1 VRRIRGSR
9 FNVRQAIQ
17 PVLRNQ
23 KRENPSRLLLI
34 LCALVFFF
42 ACGGALPPINPP
54 QATPTPTPA
63 PTPEPP
69 PGRVCGPE
77 DCDCYHMPPPST
89 EWEWIDCPTAP
100 TPTPEPV
107 PTPPPAPTPTPCGY
121 PDEPVS
127 PLTPMKTTAD
137 LGCHNL
143 SEFLAYQLGPHGNW
157 KRYKGV
163 AVRKNYEGPKGKNAK
178 GVALDGS
185 GRAWVETSRGW
196 ALRRSNPETY
206 WGICPLDCPAPT
218 PEPTPPPVDPP
229 QEGECGPVREIG
241 LGVRC
246 ARDKDGGNCGVD
258 PHRPVIPAGKRWIM
272 FADSNPRGY
281 GYEGEPRPLY
291 DLLGDRPGCFEGAQ
305 PYWEQDCEDDLCVDV
320 GLWNP
325 CTPGDATWCRSEDET
340 AYGARFEYDFKA
352 TIRLRA
358 CLNGICSE
366 WRSVRH
372 Q

>member
-107 PTPPPAPTPTPCGY
+107 PT
-121 PDEPVS
+121 
-127 PLTPMKTTAD
+127 
-137 LGCHNL
+137 
-143 SEFLAYQLGPHGNW
+143 
-157 KRYKGV
+157 
-163 AVRKNYEGPKGKNAK
+163 
-178 GVALDGS
+178 
-185 GRAWVETSRGW
+185 
-196 ALRRSNPETY
+196 
-206 WGICPLDCPAPT
+206 PAPT